1 MSASLLHRFFPF
13 LAVLGSVTALG
24 IGTSWAKHWLFPVV
38 GAQGTTAVRVGF
50 SALLVLLLWRP
61 WRWHLSRA
69 DARAVMLYGAAL
81 GGMNLMFYMSLRNL
95 PFGLAVAIEFSGPLA
110 VAIWSSRRAVDFVW
124 VALAMAGLGML
135 LPLGLNGSTLDPVGV
150 LYALGAAVFWALYI
164 VFGKR
169 AGHLHAGHT
178 VSLGLLVAALVVVP
192 VGVVHA
198 GAALLSPTV
207 LLIGLAVAA
216 VSSAIPISLE
226 MMALKRLPKEA
237 FGIMISMEPAVA
249 AVLALLLLGEHLSA
263 IQWLAIGCI
272 IAASMGS
279 AMTAGRPSGA
289 DRAAPQAAW
298 NRAPPGHVQT
308 SGMAVTLT
316 PGRRQRMT
324 RTERAPWPEWVYLTG
339 AAHDAHFA
347 VATIQG
353 R

>member
-1 MSASLLHRFFPF
+1 MSASPFQRFVPF

-24 IGTSWAKHWLFPVV
+24 VGTSWAKQALFPVV
-38 GAQGTTAVRVGF
+38 GAQGTTAVRVGL
-50 SALLVLLLWRP
+50 SALLMLMLWRP
-61 WRWHLSRA
+61 WRWRLSRA
-69 DARAVMLYGAAL
+69 DAQAVVLYGAAL
-81 GGMNLMFYMSLRNL
+81 GAMNLMFYLSLQTL
-95 PFGLAVAIEFSGPLA
+95 PFGLAVAIEFAGPLA

-207 LLIGLAVAA
+207 LLIGVAVAA

-249 AVLALLLLGEHLSA
+249 AVLALMLLGEHLSA

-272 IAASMGS
+272 VAASMGS
-279 AMTAGRPSGA
+279 AATAARPTGGRSMESKKI
-289 DRAAPQAAW
+289 AASA
-298 NRAPPGHVQT
+298 
-308 SGMAVTLT
+308 
-316 PGRRQRMT
+316 
-324 RTERAPWPEWVYLTG
+324 
-339 AAHDAHFA
+339 
-347 VATIQG
+347 
-353 R
+353 